1 MRWFGNSRPTIEAL
15 VEAHYAAL
23 YRYAYRLSGSS
34 QQAEDLTQETFCLA
48 QSKLHQL
55 REPERAKSWLF
66 SILRNAYLHHLR
78 STKQEKQVSLD
89 GVGDL
94 PDRTSDPS
102 LVLDTAQLQ
111 LA

>member
-1 MRWFGNSRPTIEAL
+1 MGWFSSAKPAIDSF

-66 SILRNAYLHHLR
+66 SILRNAYLHHVR
-78 STKQEKQVSLD
+78 TTKQEKQVSLD
-89 GVGDL
+89 GVGEL
-94 PDRTSDPS
+94 PDRSS
-102 LVLDTAQLQ
+102 
-111 LA
+111 